1 VAGTVAAGRRA
12 TSRTPFVLLV
22 LGLLAGGLICLLVTN
37 TTLAAGSIRITD
49 LQHSNLVAA
58 QRVQELQQ
66 QVATDQSASAI
77 ARRAYR
83 LGLRTQPKL
92 DFVDLRTGRSYSTP
106 NQAPGVYAVPGY
118 TP

>member
-1 VAGTVAAGRRA
+1 MV
-12 TSRTPFVLLV
+12 
-22 LGLLAGGLICLLVTN
+22 GLLAGGLICLLVIN
-37 TTLAAGSIRITD
+37 TTLAAGSIRISD
-49 LQHSNLVAA
+49 LQHSNLVTA

-77 ARRAYR
+77 AKRAYR

-92 DFVDLRTGRSYSTP
+92 DFVDLQTGRSYTTP
-106 NQAPGVYAVPGY
+106 NRAAGVYAVPGY